1 MQRHTDGVV
10 SVTYKEAEQA
20 DLCVSSLHQRWF
32 AKRRILAATWDGQSK
47 YEVEETE
54 KEREERLKKWENFLE
69 TGQKDGHAT
78 LSGIDIPNAT
88 NMRKSETALD
98 PNTVEKYA
106 NSKEIEPKNPVTEN
120 DSNDNVS
127 SKVRDNVQNESETMV
142 LNSADKD
149 DKENGSI
156 SKES

>member
-1 MQRHTDGVV
+1 M
-10 SVTYKEAEQA
+10 
-20 DLCVSSLHQRWF
+20 SSLHQRWF
-32 AKRRILAATWDGQSK
+32 AKRRILAATWDGQTK

-54 KEREERLKKWENFLE
+54 KEREERLKKWENFLV
-69 TGQKDGHAT
+69 TGQRDAHAT
-78 LSGIDIPNAT
+78 ISGIDIPNAT

-98 PNTVEKYA
+98 TNTVEKYA
-106 NSKEIEPKNPVTEN
+106 ISKEIEPKNTVTEN
-120 DSNDNVS
+120 NSNDNVS